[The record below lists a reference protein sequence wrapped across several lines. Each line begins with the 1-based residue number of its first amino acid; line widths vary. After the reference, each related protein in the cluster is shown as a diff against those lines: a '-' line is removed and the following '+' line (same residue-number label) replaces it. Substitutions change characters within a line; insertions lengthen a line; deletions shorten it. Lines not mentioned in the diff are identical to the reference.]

1 MCGARV
7 DANPVAAGQN
17 KREPVFRVR
26 QELERRDDPEASPTQ
41 IMNDERLAKREKS
54 AKDVSDF
61 SNPHGRTTF
70 QLLAPECGG
79 IAKTV
84 PQRNADY

>member
-1 MCGARV
+1 MCRARV

-41 IMNDERLAKREKS
+41 IMNGEWLAKREKS
-54 AKDVSDF
+54 TEDISDL

-70 QLLAPECGG
+70 QLLAHESGG

-84 PQRNADY
+84 PPRNAD